1 MKRRLTALSL
11 AALLLTASCA
21 TGKPQWD
28 KYYAHNDTLLDHV
41 GIQDMTP
48 KQNKSVLKTLV
59 WGMMTFIVLTISTK
73 H

>member
-28 KYYAHNDTLLDHV
+28 KYYAHNDTLLDTV
-41 GIQDMTP
+41 GIKDMTP
-48 KQNKSVLKTLV
+48 QQNKRVFKTLV
-59 WGMMTFIVLTISTK
+59 WGMMTFIVLTITTK